1 MARRE
6 HKVDGSLDRRSVR
19 LTAEQR
25 NERNDFIFQAFL
37 AGRPERWIA
46 AHHKVQLT
54 RSWVHDIIKAELTGA
69 AKRQELMT
77 EQAKTIYIER
87 LEMLISRVMPRVMD
101 SDPEHSATQLKAIE
115 VGRRLLEQQARFY
128 DFAEERGIIITPPM
142 SDAEL
147 SEMDEDSPGFAEL
160 DDLTKYRLKQQR
172 EAGGM

>member
-1 MARRE
+1 MAGTRRR
-6 HKVDGSLDRRSVR
+6 VDGNLDRRSAR

-25 NERNDFIFQAFL
+25 RERNEFILTAFL
-37 AGRPERWIA
+37 AGRTERWIA
-46 AHHKVQLT
+46 NNSKVKLT
-54 RSWVHDIIKAELTGA
+54 SPWVHEIIKAELTGA
-69 AKRQELMT
+69 AKRQELLT
-77 EQAKTIYIER
+77 DQAKTIYIER